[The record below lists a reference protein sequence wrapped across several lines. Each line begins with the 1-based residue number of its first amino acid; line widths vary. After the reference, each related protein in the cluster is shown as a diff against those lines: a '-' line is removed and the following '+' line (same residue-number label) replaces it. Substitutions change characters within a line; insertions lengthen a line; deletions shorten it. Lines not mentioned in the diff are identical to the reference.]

1 MAWSRTDLETTRIR
15 VGVQM
20 QISLFLQHGFGAPRR
35 TGEYRGSP
43 RIMSVTVPL
52 VDNQDVRLRT
62 DIVEPHP
69 PGTIEVTVE
78 GTVTIT
84 GALLGQFEATTLEP
98 VAVEI
103 AVDESET
110 VTVDLRKD
118 GRLRL
123 ETIDVGIEPPDT
135 GDLVPDGAA
144 LESSVSSLSD
154 SDPGLG
160 SKPEPGVIA
169 FTVEGVIEGVSPATI
184 DDLTRSDQP
193 LAVES
198 ITFAVEDSIRS
209 DGGREDD
216 IVAEFSLLGY
226 GIVVRRN
233 GTVTIGTR
241 SGWIGE
247 STSSP

>member
-1 MAWSRTDLETTRIR
+1 
-15 VGVQM
+15 
-20 QISLFLQHGFGAPRR
+20 
-35 TGEYRGSP
+35 
-43 RIMSVTVPL
+43 MSVTVSI
-52 VDNQDVRLRT
+52 VGNDDIRVST
-62 DIVEPHP
+62 DTVEPHP
-69 PGTIEVTVE
+69 PDAISFAVE
-78 GTVTIT
+78 GAVTIT
-84 GALLGQFEATTLEP
+84 EALLGQFEGATFEP
-98 VAVEI
+98 VAVDL
-103 AVDESET
+103 AVDKSEF
-110 VTVDLRKD
+110 VTVDLRDD

-135 GDLVPDGAA
+135 EYLIPDGDTIRSPIESAA
-144 LESSVSSLSD
+144 GLSD
-154 SDPGLG
+154 PD
-160 SKPEPGVIA
+160 PGVIA
-169 FTVEGVIEGVSPATI
+169 FTVQGTVEGVSPATI

-247 STSSP
+247 STS

>member
-1 MAWSRTDLETTRIR
+1 MR
-15 VGVQM
+15 
-20 QISLFLQHGFGAPRR
+20 ISLFLQHGFGAPRR
-35 TGEYRGSP
+35 TGEYGGSP
-43 RIMSVTVPL
+43 RIMSVTVPI
-52 VDNQDVRLRT
+52 VDNQDIRLRT

-69 PGTIEVTVE
+69 PGTIEVIIE

-98 VAVEI
+98 VAVELV
-103 AVDESET
+103 VDESES

-123 ETIDVGIEPPDT
+123 ETIDIGIEPPDT
-135 GDLVPDGAA
+135 GDLVPDGDA
-144 LESSVSSLSD
+144 LESPVSSLSD
-154 SDPGLG
+154 SASDPGLDP
-160 SKPEPGVIA
+160 KPEPGVIA

-184 DDLTRSDQP
+184 DDLTRSDRQP
-193 LAVES
+193 TLES
-198 ITFAVEDSIRS
+198 ITFAVEESISS
-209 DGGREDD
+209 DGGRADD

-226 GIVVRRN
+226 GIIVKRS

-247 STSSP
+247 STSPP